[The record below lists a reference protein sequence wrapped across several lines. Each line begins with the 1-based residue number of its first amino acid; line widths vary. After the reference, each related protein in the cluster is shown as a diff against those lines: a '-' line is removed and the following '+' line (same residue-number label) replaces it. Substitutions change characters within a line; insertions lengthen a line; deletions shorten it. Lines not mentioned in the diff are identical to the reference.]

1 MECYSAR
8 KFAATESRVIKV
20 LARRSASNPRAEQHL
35 GNARSAAKPDDRGV
49 SAWSQDQRAEGIF
62 LYADAVGEHRQIAAI
77 TPGFGEIIIVDRGRC
92 QTNWIGSEEPA
103 NQASQAAS

>member
-1 MECYSAR
+1 MIWP
-8 KFAATESRVIKV
+8 RVNEIV
-20 LARRSASNPRAEQHL
+20 ANHVGHPVSVTTP
-35 GNARSAAKPDDRGV
+35 RSAAKPDDRGV